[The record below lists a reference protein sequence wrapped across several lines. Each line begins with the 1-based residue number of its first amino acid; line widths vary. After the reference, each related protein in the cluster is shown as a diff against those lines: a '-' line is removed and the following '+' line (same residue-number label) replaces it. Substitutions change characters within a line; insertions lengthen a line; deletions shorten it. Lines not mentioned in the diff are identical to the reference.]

1 MTDIKVSARQEID
14 NFKRTKQTGAPR
26 NRIGRVFHPALR
38 RFFQGGMYAL
48 PVLGA
53 MTGPVGLGVGLAV
66 SGLCYKMQKNEKCF
80 TENLQNITVR
90 NAESFAR
97 MMRERQVNPT
107 VQAEALKK
115 YILEESPLRS
125 GKNYL
130 KQHPTAID
138 TIMQGKKAPLV
149 ASSPLTFLSP
159 MLDKMLRREKMP
171 RTILGGLKNMFNPKY
186 YALEKQA
193 KKMAQEAYQKT
204 QIESVPMPIVPKRSA
219 ELPRKIS
226 NHRLLENHS
235 YRPIMTYTP
244 QRETTQNRTSPALS
258 QAMLLAFK
266 NGKMQKKSV
275 KKLTK

>member
-1 MTDIKVSARQEID
+1 MC
-14 NFKRTKQTGAPR
+14 
-26 NRIGRVFHPALR
+26 
-38 RFFQGGMYAL
+38 AL

-53 MTGPVGLGVGLAV
+53 TTGPVGLGIGLAV

-97 MMRERQVNPT
+97 MMRDRQVIPT

-115 YILEESPLRS
+115 YILEESPLQS

-130 KQHPTAID
+130 KQHPKAID

-159 MLDKMLRREKMP
+159 MMDKMLRREKMP

-204 QIESVPMPIVPKRSA
+204 QTESVPMPIVPKS
-219 ELPRKIS
+219 PSVMPKKIS
-226 NHRLLENHS
+226 NQRLLSNTS
-235 YRPIMTYTP
+235 YRPFMAYTP
-244 QRETTQNRTSPALS
+244 QRESTQNRTNPMLS
-258 QAMLLAFK
+258 QAMLLALK
-266 NGKMQKKSV
+266 NGKMQK
-275 KKLTK
+275 

>member
-1 MTDIKVSARQEID
+1 MTDIKTATRQEID
-14 NFKRTKQTGAPR
+14 HFKKTKQKGAPR
-26 NRIGRVFHPALR
+26 NRIGRIFHPTLR
-38 RFFQGGMYAL
+38 RFFQGAMCAL

-53 MTGPVGLGVGLAV
+53 MTGPVGLGVSLAV
-66 SGLCYKMQKNEKCF
+66 GGLCYKMQKNEKCF

-97 MMRERQVNPT
+97 MMRDREVNPL

-130 KQHPTAID
+130 KQHPQAVD

-159 MLDKMLRREKMP
+159 MLDKMLRREKMS

-204 QIESVPMPIVPKRSA
+204 QSESVPMPIIPKRTASM
-219 ELPRKIS
+219 PQKITS
-226 NHRLLENHS
+226 QRSLGHNFS
-235 YRPIMTYTP
+235 RPIMNYNL
-244 QRETTQNRTSPALS
+244 QQEMTQSRTGAGLS
-258 QAMLLAFK
+258 QAMMLAFK
-266 NGKMQKKSV
+266 NGKMQK
-275 KKLTK
+275 